1 MRRKPLI
8 LAGALALMSL
18 PVLGAKSYDITL
30 SSPAKAGALQLPAG
44 EYSVKLE
51 GANAVFTNEEG
62 EKLSAPVKVVTENK
76 KFRYTAVETT
86 RTNGTDQVTGIE
98 LGGSATLLEFGD

>member
-1 MRRKPLI
+1 MRRRPLI
-8 LAGALALMSL
+8 LAGALALLSL
-18 PVLGAKSYDITL
+18 PVLSAKSYDITL

-98 LGGSATLLEFGD
+98 LGGSATLLKFGD